1 MNWEELLLLL
11 ISSASGAV
19 FSILFSRLFIERWKE
34 NRRINKKHFTDIKN
48 NCLIPLSNS
57 LSELRH
63 YFELGEG
70 GPEWD
75 PYNISAE
82 LKQENPWWRL
92 FSFKNR
98 FDVDP
103 LLYEDL
109 KNHYPNLYRDLEN
122 VETWIKT
129 KYAEYLQAIL
139 NLLRV
144 IEDDAEFKTLK
155 QELEPKGPILIYY
168 PVPVYRQAI
177 IFLALGVDK
186 SRWPNIYQSIKE
198 RLDETT
204 RLGNKFYTST
214 EAEKVRN
221 MIQDIATKIDKC
233 INNIK
238 EVMLKVK
245 LEGKCKYLK

>member
-1 MNWEELLLLL
+1 MSWEILQILLYVL
-11 ISSASGAV
+11 
-19 FSILFSRLFIERWKE
+19 SILIPPVISWHFIERWRENIRLKE
-34 NRRINKKHFTDIKN
+34 KHLTDIKN
-48 NCLIPLSNS
+48 SCLIPLSNS

-70 GPEWD
+70 GPNWD

-129 KYAEYLQAIL
+129 KYEEYLQAIL

>member
-1 MNWEELLLLL
+1 MSWEELLFLL
-11 ISSASGAV
+11 IPSILGAV
-19 FSILFSRLFIERWKE
+19 LSIIFLRFFIERWKE
-34 NRRINKKHFTDIKN
+34 NIRLKEKHFTDIKN
-48 NCLIPLSNS
+48 NCLIPLRNS
-57 LSELRH
+57 LSELKG

-75 PYNISAE
+75 PYNIFAE

-98 FDVDP
+98 FGVDP

-144 IEDDAEFKTLK
+144 IEDDAEFKTLE
-155 QELEPKGPILIYY
+155 QELESKRPSPIYYPILIY
-168 PVPVYRQAI
+168 RKAI

-186 SRWPNIYQSIKE
+186 SRWPNIYQSIKG

-204 RLGNKFYTST
+204 RIGNKFYNST

-221 MIQDIATKIDKC
+221 MIQDITAKIDKC
-233 INNIK
+233 INNIN
-238 EVMLKVK
+238 EIMLKVK